1 MATINFLRL
10 LSFTTV
16 TILFLLMLLS
26 ASVLAIRTD
35 PQPLPS
41 NSAASRM
48 SSVDTPVRQ
57 DFPYYRIASRILM
70 KGHVT
75 PSGPSH
81 RGNSAPSSRIRHLLT
96 RRTDTSSQD
105 PASVPSS
112 RQLVSPLIDH
122 LLISCPKL
130 PAWLP
135 WISAIELNFR
145 ARMLVNFILFFQLK
159 LQFLY
164 NPVGIVHIISS
175 LNSETTYFNESSRK
189 INY

>member
-1 MATINFLRL
+1 MATINIQRL

-48 SSVDTPVRQ
+48 SRVDMEVRQ
-57 DFPYYRIASRILM
+57 DFPDHRIASRILM

-75 PSGPSH
+75 PSGPSR
-81 RGNSAPSSRIRHLLT
+81 RGNSAPSFRIRHLLT
-96 RRTDTSSQD
+96 GRTDTSSQE

-112 RQLVSPLIDH
+112 R
-122 LLISCPKL
+122 
-130 PAWLP
+130 
-135 WISAIELNFR
+135 
-145 ARMLVNFILFFQLK
+145 
-159 LQFLY
+159 
-164 NPVGIVHIISS
+164 
-175 LNSETTYFNESSRK
+175 
-189 INY
+189 